1 MAVDS
6 HCGNTAAGRPDHH
19 LPRHQRKQIRGHDFV
34 CARRSCRTSAAADA
48 QARDTLDVGTNGTM
62 TTRNCIVGAWKK
74 TVDREQLKRLWFDE
88 SLTILQLSIELNCSS
103 PCVYRIARELGL
115 PSRRALQGRECFFPS
130 VDPTPE
136 EIAERAAAERA
147 KRGPGWVMR

>member
-1 MAVDS
+1 
-6 HCGNTAAGRPDHH
+6 
-19 LPRHQRKQIRGHDFV
+19 
-34 CARRSCRTSAAADA
+34 
-48 QARDTLDVGTNGTM
+48 M

-74 TVDREQLKRLWFDE
+74 TVDREQLRRLWFDE
-88 SLTILQLSIELNCSS
+88 SLTILQLSIKLNCSS

-115 PSRRALQGRECFFPS
+115 PSRRALQGRECFFTS